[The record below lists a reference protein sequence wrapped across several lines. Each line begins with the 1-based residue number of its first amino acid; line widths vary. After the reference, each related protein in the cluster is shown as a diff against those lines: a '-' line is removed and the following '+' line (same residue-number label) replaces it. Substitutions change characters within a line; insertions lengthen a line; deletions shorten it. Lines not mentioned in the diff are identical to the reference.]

1 MIGLMMA
8 LLTFFGDGEC
18 DFREWV
24 WNSRE
29 KLCCITPGEWN
40 DSRVSLKVLDFMY
53 IMFYVHNFYVHN
65 FYVHNF
71 YVHNFM
77 YIMYTDSHG
86 TEIILTTPRK
96 LQQNRYISFIPEPL
110 VFFYKVTLN
119 VNIEFLKIAT
129 SEPMVSTEQARPE
142 VLRNS
147 HPKNFQ

>member
-8 LLTFFGDGEC
+8 LLTIFGDGEC

-71 YVHNFM
+71 M

-86 TEIILTTPRK
+86 TVLKSYSPPPENF
-96 LQQNRYISFIPEPL
+96 NRTAIFLL

-129 SEPMVSTEQARPE
+129 SEPIVSTEQARPE

>member
-71 YVHNFM
+71 M

-86 TEIILTTPRK
+86 TEII
-96 LQQNRYISFIPEPL
+96 
-110 VFFYKVTLN
+110 VTLN

-129 SEPMVSTEQARPE
+129 SEPIVSTKQARPE

>member
-8 LLTFFGDGEC
+8 LLTCFGDGEC

-65 FYVHNF
+65 F
-71 YVHNFM
+71 M

-96 LQQNRYISFIPEPL
+96 LQQNRYISFGIL
-110 VFFYKVTLN
+110 L
-119 VNIEFLKIAT
+119 
-129 SEPMVSTEQARPE
+129 
-142 VLRNS
+142 
-147 HPKNFQ
+147 